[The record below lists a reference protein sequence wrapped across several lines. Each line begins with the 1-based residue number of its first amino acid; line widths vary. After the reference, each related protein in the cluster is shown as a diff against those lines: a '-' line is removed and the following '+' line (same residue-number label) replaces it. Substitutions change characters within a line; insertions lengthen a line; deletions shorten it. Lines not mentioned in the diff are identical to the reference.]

1 MKRVY
6 LVTWQPEWNYSSVFI
21 TIRLLING
29 RSMFIDFDV
38 TMATNFLQA
47 GFSDGTK
54 NPLGDKLQ
62 FLTVT
67 LKFVA
72 HICVPLFV
80 LITFSLFS
88 VLSCC
93 FGEIQKSKMV
103 ELRWPPFGNNEG
115 ITTSFDA
122 NPSRYFLFSFF
133 TVTNYCYKKFKEE
146 SQFNTMNVGQ

>member
-1 MKRVY
+1 
-6 LVTWQPEWNYSSVFI
+6 
-21 TIRLLING
+21 
-29 RSMFIDFDV
+29 MFIDFDV

-54 NPLGDKLQ
+54 NPLEDKLQ
-62 FLTVT
+62 FLIVT

-80 LITFSLFS
+80 LITFSSFS

-93 FGEIQKSKMV
+93 FGEIQKSNMV

-133 TVTNYCYKKFKEE
+133 YCHKLLLQE
-146 SQFNTMNVGQ
+146 V